1 MADLSTIDRGNG
13 ERVAYRRLE
22 GRDPGVMWLGG
33 YHSDMDGNKAQ
44 AVAAWAGRSGRACL
58 RFDYY
63 GHGRSSGD
71 FRLGTISRWR
81 DDALAVLDT
90 VAQGPQILVG
100 SSMGGWI
107 SLLLARARPE
117 RIAGLLLIA
126 PAADFTEVLI
136 WQRLPEAAQR
146 QVLEE
151 GSWLRPSDHGDEP
164 YPVTRKLIED
174 GRSNLV
180 LNLKTA
186 PGVPVRILHGMA
198 DQDVPWQHAL
208 TTVEAIEGDVS
219 LTLVKHGDHRLSRPA
234 DLVLIERTLDG
245 LVRDVDG

>member
-1 MADLSTIDRGNG
+1 MDELSYLERGGG
-13 ERVAYRRLE
+13 EKVAYRRLD
-22 GRDPGVMWLGG
+22 GRGPGVMWLGG
-33 YHSDMDGNKAQ
+33 FHSDMDGNKAQ
-44 AVAAWAGRSGRACL
+44 AVAAWAGRMGRACL

-71 FRLGTISRWR
+71 FRQGTISYWR
-81 DDALAVLDT
+81 DDALAVLDA
-90 VAQGPQILVG
+90 VAKGPQILVG

-107 SLLLARARPE
+107 AMLLARARPQ

-126 PAADFTEVLI
+126 PAADFTEILI

-151 GSWLRPSDHGDEP
+151 GSWLRPSDHGEEP
-164 YPVTRKLIED
+164 YPITRRLIED

-180 LNLKTA
+180 LSGKLRLS
-186 PGVPVRILHGMA
+186 VPVRILHGMA
-198 DQDVPWQHAL
+198 DPDVPWQHAL
-208 TTVEAIEGDVS
+208 TTVEAIEGDVL

-234 DLVLIERTLDG
+234 DLVLIERTLEG
-245 LVRDVDG
+245 LVQDVDG